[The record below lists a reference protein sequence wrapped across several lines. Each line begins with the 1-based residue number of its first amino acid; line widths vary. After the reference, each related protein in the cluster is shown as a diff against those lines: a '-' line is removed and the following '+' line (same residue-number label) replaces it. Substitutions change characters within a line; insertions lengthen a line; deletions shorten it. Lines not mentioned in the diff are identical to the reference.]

1 MTEGPGFLSKLPL
14 KSHLAERPQPAERA
28 WECAWRE
35 PCPGWTSLGFSKPSG
50 LRFSFPDKLQVKSQL
65 LTEGLTLDLLA
76 GEWMQDVLTEQYC
89 CQVGLRAAEKG
100 FCHHC
105 RVGRTARSLLSCS
118 PDPRFHCLFQLENFC
133 SYFPSAGKGARDL
146 VQAELRQ
153 LMHFPVLGYATLPLS
168 RRSRTMLER
177 RLPSISPQTPNPS
190 CITFPTVTPSKH
202 HLLRIPH
209 HLQGS

>member
-65 LTEGLTLDLLA
+65 LTEGLTLELLA

-89 CQVGLRAAEKG
+89 CQVGLKAAEKG

-153 LMHFPVLGYATLPLS
+153 LMHFPVLGYATLPLAGAAGRCLKGGCPPSVPKHQIPAALHSPPS
-168 RRSRTMLER
+168 R
-177 RLPSISPQTPNPS
+177 PANII
-190 CITFPTVTPSKH
+190 C
-202 HLLRIPH
+202 
-209 HLQGS
+209 